1 MAKRKENESIRPI
14 LEAWEPP
21 DAVGEAIGCVATTFT
36 FDPGF
41 FEEHCLSRFLRLET
55 DPREDGAA
63 YLIEREEKLAVA
75 NVSVLVDRSNMEGSA
90 SPRWTVLPVTVPQGI
105 FHPKISVLAWHNCIR
120 VIIGSANL
128 TEPAYRKNQEIFGV
142 LDCWENGDVPVT
154 VLVETLAFLE
164 QLLTL
169 VTGSDISPSPK
180 SRARSFVAQLRTK
193 VTGWTPASHKRTDWP
208 NVVPIFLGPFDQLS
222 EAIPPRLG
230 RLIRER
236 GGPAVGVNILS
247 PFFDRTAEDS
257 YPATEAIID
266 AMTERGSREVDFC
279 VAAELLPDKRI
290 RLQAPASITRHGRK
304 AAEIRIY
311 PIYEQEERE
320 LRPLHAKSIWLWND
334 RWHVY
339 MIGSSNFTRA
349 GLGLLTNSGN
359 VEANLAYIF
368 PEEGKLVK
376 SMEATLAPWGE
387 FIQKFDEVI
396 WEPISEAEGEDS
408 AAKPVLPFGFEEAIF
423 EPGEIGGMLKIT
435 LGSKLPSWWEIST
448 SGNSA
453 RIFRSSDHETLHGCI
468 ELPWTAQHIPA
479 ALNVHWRSL
488 DGVRLS
494 AVWPVNVADMSL
506 LPPPDAL
513 RHLSSETLVEILG
526 SRLPLHE
533 AVVMAGKKLTWI
545 GDSMGQ
551 PTDAELDP
559 LKRYGS
565 ETFLLQRTRKVAMAI
580 EQLMENLNR
589 PVFHKES
596 LLWRLRGPVGPLAL
610 SRALREA
617 AHSPGEAAFLLLD
630 LYLAFRRVDAAK
642 VSVGIAAPE
651 TTAEVEAVKSEIRRS
666 MLDVLESNDI
676 PVSMRGYV
684 SSVIS
689 ELPQ

>member
-1 MAKRKENESIRPI
+1 M
-14 LEAWEPP
+14 
-21 DAVGEAIGCVATTFT
+21 
-36 FDPGF
+36 
-41 FEEHCLSRFLRLET
+41 SRFLRLET
-55 DPREDGAA
+55 DPRENGAA
-63 YLIEREEKLAVA
+63 YLIEREEKLTVA

-90 SPRWTVLPVTVPQGI
+90 SPRWTVLPVTVPRGI
-105 FHPKISVLAWHNCIR
+105 FHPKISVLAWHNWIR

-142 LDCWENGDVPVT
+142 LDFWENGDVPVT

-164 QLLTL
+164 QVLTL

-180 SRARSFVAQLRTK
+180 SRARSFVAHLRTK
-193 VTGWTPASHKRTDWP
+193 AAGWTTVSQKRTDWP
-208 NVVPIFLGPFDQLS
+208 KVVPIFLGPFDQLN

-236 GGPAVGVNILS
+236 GGPACAANILS
-247 PFFDRTAEDS
+247 PFFDRAAEDS

-266 AMTERGSREVDFC
+266 AMTERGSREVNFC
-279 VAAELLPDKRI
+279 VAAESLPDNRI
-290 RLQAPASITRHGRK
+290 RLQAPASIARHGRK
-304 AAEIRIY
+304 AADIMIY

-334 RWHVY
+334 HWHVY

-349 GLGLLTNSGN
+349 GLGLLNNGGN
-359 VEANLAYIF
+359 IEANLAYIF

-376 SMEATLAPWGE
+376 FIEETLPPWGDVIRKLE
-387 FIQKFDEVI
+387 MVI

-408 AAKPVLPFGFEEAIF
+408 AGKAVLPLCFEEAIF
-423 EPGEIGGMLKIT
+423 EPGEIGGTLKIT
-435 LGSKLPSWWEIST
+435 LGSKLPSWWEIAT
-448 SGNSA
+448 TGNST
-453 RIFRSSDHETLHGCI
+453 RIYGSSDHQPAQSCV
-468 ELPWTAQHIPA
+468 ELPWNAPHFPA
-479 ALNVHWRSL
+479 ALEVQWRSF

-513 RHLSSETLVEILG
+513 RRLSLETLLEILG

-533 AVVMAGKKLTWI
+533 AVAMAVKKLIWAEN
-545 GDSMGQ
+545 SKR

-565 ETFLLQRTRKVAMAI
+565 ETFLLQRTRKVAKAI
-580 EQLMENLNR
+580 EQLMENLSR

-610 SRALREA
+610 ARALREA
-617 AHSPGEAAFLLLD
+617 ARAPGEAAFLLLD
-630 LYLAFRRVDAAK
+630 LYLALRRLDAAK
-642 VSVGIAAPE
+642 ISIGIME
-651 TTAEVEAVKSEIRRS
+651 TEVTVELNAVKSEIRRS
-666 MLDVLESNDI
+666 VLDVLESNDI

-684 SSVIS
+684 ASVLI
-689 ELPQ
+689 EIPQ

>member
-1 MAKRKENESIRPI
+1 MAKRKENETIRPI

-21 DAVGEAIGCVATTFT
+21 DEVGEAIGCVATTFT

-90 SPRWTVLPVTVPQGI
+90 SPRWTVLPVSIPQGI

-120 VIIGSANL
+120 VTIGSANL
-128 TEPAYRKNQEIFGV
+128 TEPAYRKNHEIFGV
-142 LDCWENGDVPVT
+142 LDFRENGDAPVT

-169 VTGSDISPSPK
+169 VTGSDISPGPK
-180 SRARSFVAQLRTK
+180 SRARSFIAHLRSK
-193 VTGWTPASHKRTDWP
+193 VEGWSEVSQKRTDWP
-208 NVVPIFLGPFDQLS
+208 KVVPIFLGPFDQLS
-222 EAIPPRLG
+222 GAIPQRLG

-236 GGPAVGVNILS
+236 GGPANGVNILS
-247 PFFDRTAEDS
+247 PFFDRTTEEN
-257 YPATEAIID
+257 YPATEMIID
-266 AMTERGSREVDFC
+266 AMTERGSREVNFC
-279 VAAELLPDKRI
+279 VAAEALPDNRI

-304 AAEIRIY
+304 AADIKIY
-311 PIYEQEERE
+311 PIYEQEEHE

-339 MIGSSNFTRA
+339 MIGSSNFTRS
-349 GLGLLTNSGN
+349 GLGLLSNGGN

-368 PEEGKLVK
+368 PEDGKLVK
-376 SMEATLAPWGE
+376 SMEATLPPWDE
-387 FIQKFDEVI
+387 FVRKWDEVI
-396 WEPISEAEGEDS
+396 WEPIGEAEGEDS
-408 AAKPVLPFGFEEAIF
+408 TAKAVLPLGFEEAIF

-435 LGSKLPSWWEIST
+435 LGAKLPSWWEIST
-448 SGNSA
+448 AGTSM
-453 RIFRSSDHETLHGCI
+453 RIYGISDHQPGPSCI
-468 ELPWTAQHIPA
+468 ELPWTAKHIPA
-479 ALNVHWRSL
+479 ALEVHWQSTS
-488 DGVRLS
+488 GAQLS

-513 RHLSSETLVEILG
+513 RHLSLETLIAILG

-533 AVVMAGKKLTWI
+533 AVALAMKKLIWAENLT
-545 GDSMGQ
+545 SR

-559 LKRYGS
+559 LRRYGS
-565 ETFLLQRTRKVAMAI
+565 ETFLLQRTRKVAKAI
-580 EQLMENLNR
+580 EQLMENLSR

-610 SRALREA
+610 ARALREA
-617 AHSPGEAAFLLLD
+617 ARSLGETAFLLLD
-630 LYLAFRRVDAAK
+630 LYLAFRRLDATK
-642 VSVGIAAPE
+642 VSIGITE
-651 TTAEVEAVKSEIRRS
+651 TEATVELDAVKNEIRRAV
-666 MLDVLESNDI
+666 LDVLESNDI
-676 PVSMRGYV
+676 PVSMHDYV
-684 SSVIS
+684 SSVMR
-689 ELPQ
+689 ETP